1 MEEKE
6 NLVEE
11 ELQNDAE
18 LVEETTEE
26 TASIEEAKKDV
37 EEKTAKVEV
46 AHEDEEEGDGEA
58 GEEEEEEEMSEAKKS
73 VKEMEH
79 GDEEEDEEEEINAA
93 HCEDVK
99 EGAHEDEEEEQE
111 EGAHEDEE
119 DEEELAASYH
129 EDLDVL
135 VNSTEGLTE
144 DFRDKASIIFEAAF
158 TSKLREATEKLESE
172 YEVKLTEETESIRTD
187 LAEKVNS
194 YLDYIVTEWV
204 KENEVAIDAGL
215 RSELT
220 EDFMSALKTVFT
232 ENYIEVPESKVDLY
246 EEVETKALELESQLQ
261 ESTSAVAELK
271 EQVEKLSRE
280 KILSEASDDL
290 ATTQSVK
297 LASLVEDVE
306 FVDADTFA
314 KKVETIKESYFSNKS
329 EEKELSEE
337 NDEIIETKQVVE
349 GEEKKDIT
357 DGLSPEMKQYHD
369 SLSRLFK

>member
-1 MEEKE
+1 MEEKQ
-6 NLVEE
+6 NPVEE

-58 GEEEEEEEMSEAKKS
+58 GEDEEEEEVSEAKKS

-79 GDEEEDEEEEINAA
+79 GDEEE
-93 HCEDVK
+93 
-99 EGAHEDEEEEQE
+99 EQE

-119 DEEELAASYH
+119 EELKASYK

-144 DFRDKASIIFEAAF
+144 DFKDKASVIFEAAF

-194 YLDYIVTEWV
+194 YLDYVVTEWV

-246 EEVETKALELESQLQ
+246 EEVENKAIELESQLQ
-261 ESTSAVAELK
+261 ESTSVVAELM

-280 KILSEASDDL
+280 KILSEASENL

-314 KKVETIKESYFSNKS
+314 KKVKTIKESYFSNKS
-329 EEKELSEE
+329 EEKELNEG
-337 NDEIIETKQVVE
+337 NDEIIETKQIIE

>member
-1 MEEKE
+1 VESSFWLRKEKV
-6 NLVEE
+6 LYRRH
-11 ELQNDAE
+11 Q
-18 LVEETTEE
+18 
-26 TASIEEAKKDV
+26 K
-37 EEKTAKVEV
+37 
-46 AHEDEEEGDGEA
+46 
-58 GEEEEEEEMSEAKKS
+58 EEEEEEVSEAKKS

-79 GDEEEDEEEEINAA
+79 GDEEEEEEE
-93 HCEDVK
+93 
-99 EGAHEDEEEEQE
+99 
-111 EGAHEDEE
+111 
-119 DEEELAASYH
+119 EEELKASYK

-144 DFRDKASIIFEAAF
+144 DFKDKASVIFEAAF

-194 YLDYIVTEWV
+194 YLDYVVTEWV

-246 EEVETKALELESQLQ
+246 EEVENKAIELESQLQ
-261 ESTSAVAELK
+261 ESTSVVAELM

-280 KILSEASDDL
+280 KILSEASENL

-297 LASLVEDVE
+297 LACLVEDVE

-314 KKVETIKESYFSNKS
+314 KKVKTIKESYFSNKS
-329 EEKELSEE
+329 EEKELNEG
-337 NDEIIETKQVVE
+337 NDEIIETKQIIE

>member
-1 MEEKE
+1 MEEKQ
-6 NLVEE
+6 NPVEE

-26 TASIEEAKKDV
+26 IASIEEAKKDV

-58 GEEEEEEEMSEAKKS
+58 GEEEEEEVSEAKKS

-79 GDEEEDEEEEINAA
+79 GDEEE
-93 HCEDVK
+93 
-99 EGAHEDEEEEQE
+99 EQE

-119 DEEELAASYH
+119 EEEEELKASYK

-144 DFRDKASIIFEAAF
+144 DFKGKASVIFEAAF

-194 YLDYIVTEWV
+194 YLDYVVTEWV

-261 ESTSAVAELK
+261 ESTSVVAELK

-280 KILSEASDDL
+280 KIISEASENL

-306 FVDADTFA
+306 FVDENTFT
-314 KKVETIKESYFSNKS
+314 KKVKTIKESYFANKS
-329 EEKELSEE
+329 EEKQLNEG
-337 NDEIIETKQVVE
+337 NDEIIETKQIVE
-349 GEEKKDIT
+349 GEEKKEIT
-357 DGLSPEMKQYHD
+357 DGLSPEMKQYHN

>member
-6 NLVEE
+6 NPVEE

-58 GEEEEEEEMSEAKKS
+58 GEEEEEEEEVSEAKKS

-79 GDEEEDEEEEINAA
+79 GDEEEEEEE
-93 HCEDVK
+93 
-99 EGAHEDEEEEQE
+99 
-111 EGAHEDEE
+111 
-119 DEEELAASYH
+119 EEELKASYK

-144 DFRDKASIIFEAAF
+144 DFKDKASVIFEAAF

-194 YLDYIVTEWV
+194 YLDYVVTEWV

-246 EEVETKALELESQLQ
+246 EEVENKAIELESQLQ
-261 ESTSAVAELK
+261 ESTSVVAELM

-280 KILSEASDDL
+280 KILSEASENL

-297 LASLVEDVE
+297 LACLVEDVE

-314 KKVETIKESYFSNKS
+314 KKVKTIKESYFSNKS
-329 EEKELSEE
+329 
-337 NDEIIETKQVVE
+337 
-349 GEEKKDIT
+349 
-357 DGLSPEMKQYHD
+357 
-369 SLSRLFK
+369 

>member
-73 VKEMEH
+73 VKEMD
-79 GDEEEDEEEEINAA
+79 DEEEDKEEEEINAA

-99 EGAHEDEEEEQE
+99 EGAHEDEE
-111 EGAHEDEE
+111 DEE

-129 EDLDVL
+129 EDLEVL

-194 YLDYIVTEWV
+194 YLDYVVTEWV

-306 FVDADTFA
+306 FVDADAFA

-337 NDEIIETKQVVE
+337 NDEIIETKQVIE
-349 GEEKKDIT
+349 GEEKKDPT

>member
-58 GEEEEEEEMSEAKKS
+58 GEEEEDEEEVSEAKKS

-79 GDEEEDEEEEINAA
+79 GDEEEDKEEEEINAA

-99 EGAHEDEEEEQE
+99 EGAHEDEE
-111 EGAHEDEE
+111 

-129 EDLDVL
+129 EDLEVL

-144 DFRDKASIIFEAAF
+144 DFKGKASVIFEAAF

-194 YLDYIVTEWV
+194 YLDYVVTEWV

-246 EEVETKALELESQLQ
+246 EEVENKALELESQLQ

-329 EEKELSEE
+329 EEKELSEG
-337 NDEIIETKQVVE
+337 NDEIIETKEVIE
-349 GEEKKDIT
+349 GEEKKDPT
-357 DGLSPEMKQYHD
+357 ESLSPEMKKYHD

>member
-99 EGAHEDEEEEQE
+99 EGAHEDEE
-111 EGAHEDEE
+111 

-129 EDLDVL
+129 EDLEVL

>member
-37 EEKTAKVEV
+37 KEKTAKVEV

-58 GEEEEEEEMSEAKKS
+58 GEEEEEEEVSEAKKS

-79 GDEEEDEEEEINAA
+79 GDEEDEEGEEEE
-93 HCEDVK
+93 
-99 EGAHEDEEEEQE
+99 
-111 EGAHEDEE
+111 
-119 DEEELAASYH
+119 EEELKASYK

-144 DFRDKASIIFEAAF
+144 DFKDKASIIFEAAF

-194 YLDYIVTEWV
+194 YLDYVVTEWV

-246 EEVETKALELESQLQ
+246 EEVEAKALELESQLQ

-280 KILSEASDDL
+280 KILSEASENL

-314 KKVETIKESYFSNKS
+314 KKVKTIKESYFSNKS
-329 EEKELSEE
+329 EEKELNED
-337 NDEIIETKQVVE
+337 NDEIIETKQIVE
-349 GEEKKDIT
+349 GEEKKEIT
-357 DGLSPEMKQYHD
+357 DGLSPEMKKYHD

>member
-6 NLVEE
+6 NPVEE

-58 GEEEEEEEMSEAKKS
+58 GEEEEGEEEVSEAKKS

-79 GDEEEDEEEEINAA
+79 GDEEEEEEE
-93 HCEDVK
+93 
-99 EGAHEDEEEEQE
+99 
-111 EGAHEDEE
+111 
-119 DEEELAASYH
+119 EEELKASYK

-144 DFRDKASIIFEAAF
+144 DFKDKASVIFEAAF

-194 YLDYIVTEWV
+194 YLDYVVTEWV

-246 EEVETKALELESQLQ
+246 EEVENKAIELESQLQ
-261 ESTSAVAELK
+261 ESTSVVAELM

-280 KILSEASDDL
+280 KILSEASENL

-314 KKVETIKESYFSNKS
+314 KKVKTIKESYFSNKS
-329 EEKELSEE
+329 EEKELNEG
-337 NDEIIETKQVVE
+337 NDEIIETKQIIE

>member
-1 MEEKE
+1 MEEKQ
-6 NLVEE
+6 NPVEE

-37 EEKTAKVEV
+37 KEKTAKVEV

-58 GEEEEEEEMSEAKKS
+58 GEEEEEEEEVSEAKKS

-79 GDEEEDEEEEINAA
+79 GDEEE
-93 HCEDVK
+93 
-99 EGAHEDEEEEQE
+99 EQE

-119 DEEELAASYH
+119 EEEEELKASYK
-129 EDLDVL
+129 EDLEVL

-144 DFRDKASIIFEAAF
+144 DFKDKATVIFEAAF

-194 YLDYIVTEWV
+194 YLDYVVTEWV

-220 EDFMSALKTVFT
+220 EDFMAALKTVFT
-232 ENYIEVPESKVDLY
+232 ENYIEVPESKVDLF
-246 EEVETKALELESQLQ
+246 EEVENKALELESQLQ
-261 ESTSAVAELK
+261 ESTSVVSELK

-280 KILSEASDDL
+280 KILSEASENL

-306 FVDADTFA
+306 FVDVDTFA
-314 KKVETIKESYFSNKS
+314 KKVHTIKESYFSNKS
-329 EEKELSEE
+329 EEKELNEE
-337 NDEIIETKQVVE
+337 NDEIIETKEIVE
-349 GEEKKDIT
+349 GGEDPLAS
-357 DGLSPEMKQYHD
+357 LSPQMKKYHD
-369 SLSRLFK
+369 SLSRLLK

>member
-1 MEEKE
+1 MEEKQ
-6 NLVEE
+6 NPVEE

-58 GEEEEEEEMSEAKKS
+58 GEEEEEEEVSEAKKS

-79 GDEEEDEEEEINAA
+79 GDEEEEEEE
-93 HCEDVK
+93 
-99 EGAHEDEEEEQE
+99 
-111 EGAHEDEE
+111 
-119 DEEELAASYH
+119 EEELKASYK

-144 DFRDKASIIFEAAF
+144 DFKDKASVIFEAAF

-172 YEVKLTEETESIRTD
+172 YEVKLTEETESIRAD

-194 YLDYIVTEWV
+194 YLDYVVTEWV

-220 EDFMSALKTVFT
+220 EDFMTALKTVFT

-246 EEVETKALELESQLQ
+246 EEVEAKALELESQLQ

-280 KILSEASDDL
+280 KILSEASENL

-306 FVDADTFA
+306 FVDVDTFT
-314 KKVETIKESYFSNKS
+314 KKVKTIKESYFSNKP
-329 EEKELSEE
+329 EEKELNEG
-337 NDEIIETKQVVE
+337 NDEIIETKQIIE

>member
-1 MEEKE
+1 MEEKQ
-6 NLVEE
+6 NPVEE

-37 EEKTAKVEV
+37 KEKTAKVEV

-58 GEEEEEEEMSEAKKS
+58 GEEEEVSEAKKS

-79 GDEEEDEEEEINAA
+79 GDEEE
-93 HCEDVK
+93 
-99 EGAHEDEEEEQE
+99 EQE

-119 DEEELAASYH
+119 EEEEELKASYK

-144 DFRDKASIIFEAAF
+144 DFKDKASVIFEAAF

-194 YLDYIVTEWV
+194 YLDYVVTEWV

-220 EDFMSALKTVFT
+220 EDFMAALKTVFT

-261 ESTSAVAELK
+261 ESTSVVAELK

-280 KILSEASDDL
+280 KIISEASENL

-306 FVDADTFA
+306 FVDENTFT
-314 KKVETIKESYFSNKS
+314 KKVKTIKESYFSNKS
-329 EEKELSEE
+329 EERELNEG
-337 NDEIIETKQVVE
+337 NDEIIETKQIVE
-349 GEEKKDIT
+349 GEEKKEIT
-357 DGLSPEMKQYHD
+357 DGLSPEMKQYHN

>member
-26 TASIEEAKKDV
+26 SASIEEAKKDV

-58 GEEEEEEEMSEAKKS
+58 GEEEEEEVSEAKKS

-79 GDEEEDEEEEINAA
+79 GDEEEDKEEEEINAA

-119 DEEELAASYH
+119 EEEELAASYH
-129 EDLDVL
+129 EDLEVL

-144 DFRDKASIIFEAAF
+144 DFKGKASVIFEAAF

-194 YLDYIVTEWV
+194 YLDYVVTEWV

-246 EEVETKALELESQLQ
+246 EEVENKALELESQLQ

-280 KILSEASDDL
+280 KILSEASENL

-337 NDEIIETKQVVE
+337 NDEIIETKQVIE
-349 GEEKKDIT
+349 GEEKKDPT
-357 DGLSPEMKQYHD
+357 ESLSPEMKQYHD

>member
-1 MEEKE
+1 MEEKQ
-6 NLVEE
+6 NPVEE

-37 EEKTAKVEV
+37 KEKTAKVEV

-58 GEEEEEEEMSEAKKS
+58 GEEEEEEEVSEAKKS

-79 GDEEEDEEEEINAA
+79 GDEEEEEEDGEEEE
-93 HCEDVK
+93 
-99 EGAHEDEEEEQE
+99 GDEE
-111 EGAHEDEE
+111 
-119 DEEELAASYH
+119 LKASYK

-144 DFRDKASIIFEAAF
+144 DFKDKASVIFEAAF

-194 YLDYIVTEWV
+194 YLDYVVTEWV
-204 KENEVAIDAGL
+204 KDNEVAIDAGL

-220 EDFMSALKTVFT
+220 EDFMAALKTVFT
-232 ENYIEVPESKVDLY
+232 ENYIEVPESKVDLF
-246 EEVETKALELESQLQ
+246 EEVENKALELESQLQ
-261 ESTSAVAELK
+261 ESTSVVSELK

-280 KILSEASDDL
+280 KILSEASENL

-306 FVDADTFA
+306 FVDVDTFA
-314 KKVETIKESYFSNKS
+314 KKVHTIKESYFSNKS
-329 EEKELSEE
+329 EEKELNEE
-337 NDEIIETKQVVE
+337 NDEIIETKEIVE
-349 GEEKKDIT
+349 GGEDPL
-357 DGLSPEMKQYHD
+357 GSLSPQMKKYHD
-369 SLSRLFK
+369 SLSRLLK